1 MKVKEDLTWE
11 EVAKV
16 EVNTPDLPGVVIDR
30 GDIRSYPYG
39 ASTAHIVGYVRAVD
53 QDDLD
58 KDKIEHDSPILKLP
72 GFKIGKAGIEKVHDL
87 ELRGRAGSAEVEVNV
102 LGREVREM
110 GRRDPIPGEKTVL
123 TIDGELQRYAQEL
136 LSQHKSASAV
146 VMDVHTG
153 AVYAMASHPS
163 FDPNAFVRGVTQE
176 MWQMISDDPG
186 KPQTNK
192 TLAGQYPPGST
203 FKMITALAGL
213 ESGVINKHS
222 RVFCPG
228 HYSFGNARFHCWKK
242 GGHGTVDV
250 VTAIQRSCD
259 TFFYKISTEI
269 GIDRIAEMG
278 RRFGLGAILGFD
290 IDEERAGII
299 PDNDWKMKQ
308 LGQKWQQGE
317 TIVCSIGQGFT
328 LTTPLQLAVMTAR
341 MVNGGYAVK
350 PWVTS
355 QIGDRLT
362 HPRADFAKIDIKP
375 EYITS
380 VLEGMR
386 RVVNDPGGT
395 AYASRIQVPGNA
407 MGGKTGT
414 SQVQRITKEQRRLG
428 IKNENLPWHQR
439 HHALFV
445 GYAPLEAPRYACC
458 VVVEHGVGGST
469 AAAPIAKD
477 LLAMVQQRRPELA
490 QAARPVPQPSE
501 IYGPQLQPDMKIKGV
516 TR

>member
-1 MKVKEDLTWE
+1 MGLLQEENTKTFTRRAFFIGGLQLLGIGVLGGRLAWLQIVEGAKYKTLSDQNQINLRLIAPLRGPIVDRFGVPLAVNSQNYRVLIIPEQTQKLEETLKSLQAIITIDERDIKRALKDAKKAAKFIPVKVKEDLTWE

-269 GIDRIAEMG
+269 GIDRIAEMA

-299 PDNDWKMKQ
+299 PDNDWKMKK

-328 LTTPLQLAVMTAR
+328 TTTPLQLAVMTAR

-350 PWVTS
+350 P
-355 QIGDRLT
+355 G
-362 HPRADFAKIDIKP
+362 F
-375 EYITS
+375 
-380 VLEGMR
+380 
-386 RVVNDPGGT
+386 T
-395 AYASRIQVPGNA
+395 A
-407 MGGKTGT
+407 
-414 SQVQRITKEQRRLG
+414 
-428 IKNENLPWHQR
+428 
-439 HHALFV
+439 
-445 GYAPLEAPRYACC
+445 
-458 VVVEHGVGGST
+458 
-469 AAAPIAKD
+469 
-477 LLAMVQQRRPELA
+477 
-490 QAARPVPQPSE
+490 
-501 IYGPQLQPDMKIKGV
+501 
-516 TR
+516 